1 MISDQ
6 RIFIERIQ
14 KGRKKKKKKKENLYT
29 GCIDFIASK
38 VLEGRLPKFLSCP
51 QGNNPFWDHVGA
63 RMELYIEYSDYGQ
76 VYLRDIPEV
85 HSGWVKTSTQRSMTL
100 QSDTLRLGDTSS
112 KNKTKKLP
120 PLCLHIY
127 FASASALIL

>member
-14 KGRKKKKKKKENLYT
+14 KGRKKKKKENLYT

-38 VLEGRLPKFLSCP
+38 VLEDRLLKFLSCP

-76 VYLRDIPEV
+76 VYPWGTL
-85 HSGWVKTSTQRSMTL
+85 WVS
-100 QSDTLRLGDTSS
+100 
-112 KNKTKKLP
+112 
-120 PLCLHIY
+120 
-127 FASASALIL
+127 